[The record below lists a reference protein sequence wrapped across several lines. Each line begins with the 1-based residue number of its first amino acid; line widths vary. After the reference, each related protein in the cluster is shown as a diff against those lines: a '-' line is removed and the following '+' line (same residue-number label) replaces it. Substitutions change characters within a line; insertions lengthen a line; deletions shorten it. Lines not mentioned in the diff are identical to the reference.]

1 MDWKATLII
10 GGFSLILCAVLLI
23 PALLWT
29 RRSGAPRS
37 PKVRLPH
44 VVAAMLVVVVLVTF
58 VALHQFYP
66 NHPIVW
72 WLWRLVW
79 LVVLPLLLWREYVI
93 ISRTKK
99 RLRNGA

>member
-1 MDWKATLII
+1 
-10 GGFSLILCAVLLI
+10 
-23 PALLWT
+23 
-29 RRSGAPRS
+29 
-37 PKVRLPH
+37 
-44 VVAAMLVVVVLVTF
+44 VTF